1 MTSQLYVSH
10 CISRKF
16 TYFASQSSLLK
27 LNAWTL
33 KINFCLKNLRDC
45 TIFHQKIV
53 KKISQQE
60 SEKTN
65 IEQLSAKFTENRL
78 QNALLEA
85 LMSFHHVVWRQSC
98 KFCNIYVEVSV
109 VSECIQMIKIGQNTG
124 IIVKNKV
131 SRCMA
136 HSIVVARVTDD
147 ETLLNT
153 LYC

>member
-1 MTSQLYVSH
+1 
-10 CISRKF
+10 
-16 TYFASQSSLLK
+16 
-27 LNAWTL
+27 
-33 KINFCLKNLRDC
+33 
-45 TIFHQKIV
+45 
-53 KKISQQE
+53 
-60 SEKTN
+60 
-65 IEQLSAKFTENRL
+65 
-78 QNALLEA
+78 
-85 LMSFHHVVWRQSC
+85 VWRQSC